1 MPLLI
6 KMVEGTF
13 DGLMV
18 HAEWQDVPGSS
29 ARPPCLVSSPRQNNV
44 LYLGV
49 D

>member
-18 HAEWQDVPGSS
+18 HVVWQDVPGSS
-29 ARPPCLVSSPRQNNV
+29 YRPHCLVSSPRQNNV